1 MSKSGLQG
9 NLLASDNLDVTSQ
22 KKNLLAKRQRWLGPI
37 TTELPARLESYTMQA
52 ILFNAYCW

>member
-22 KKNLLAKRQRWLGPI
+22 KKKFTSQASTLARSNNNRI
-37 TTELPARLESYTMQA
+37 TSKTWKLH
-52 ILFNAYCW
+52 NASNSL